1 MGFMSAGLQGG
12 PHSLL
17 RGYGEHERQ
26 GFNWWALLSV
36 AQFVLPYRRML
47 ALAVA
52 LMLVAAAAQLAGPY
66 VIKVAIDGFIAQ
78 HDVRG
83 LIGASLALLAIFAGG
98 AYASAGQALLTGRL
112 GQAVL
117 RDLRSRLFAHM
128 QRLPMAYYD
137 RADSGRLISHMVSDV
152 SVINELLTSGI
163 VALSGDLIILLGII
177 GIMLAMSARL
187 ALLSFMV
194 IPVMILLTAWFSH
207 AAARMYRR
215 TRQKVGV
222 MIGRLA
228 EDLATVRVIRA
239 FAKEGEASG
248 HFEHTNREN
257 RDANIAAISLAFAFR
272 PAVDL
277 LAAIASLIVIWFGGR
292 FAAAGAVS
300 VGTVVAFLSYVSRFF
315 APIQELSQLFT
326 TVQSAAAGAERI
338 LGLLQTPVTIADA
351 PRAVPLEGLQGEVE
365 LRDVWFSYAQDKP
378 ALRGVSFHVAPG
390 EKVAIVGPTGAG
402 KSTIAKLLLRYYDV
416 DEGQVLIDGRDVR
429 EVTLQSLR
437 RQVGVV
443 PQEPFLFAAT
453 IRDNIRF
460 GRPEASDEEVREAA
474 RLARADAFIERLPH
488 GYDTWVQEG
497 AVNLSLGQRQ
507 LLCLARAI
515 LCRPK
520 LVILDEATSSVDTQT
535 ERLIQEALRVLL
547 QGRTA
552 IVIAHRL
559 ATVREVDRIIVL
571 DRGRI
576 VEEGTHAELLRRP
589 GVYRRL
595 YEAQMAS
602 AAAAG

>member
-1 MGFMSAGLQGG
+1 
-12 PHSLL
+12 
-17 RGYGEHERQ
+17 
-26 GFNWWALLSV
+26 
-36 AQFVLPYRRML
+36 
-47 ALAVA
+47 
-52 LMLVAAAAQLAGPY
+52 
-66 VIKVAIDGFIAQ
+66 
-78 HDVRG
+78 
-83 LIGASLALLAIFAGG
+83 
-98 AYASAGQALLTGRL
+98 
-112 GQAVL
+112 
-117 RDLRSRLFAHM
+117 
-128 QRLPMAYYD
+128 
-137 RADSGRLISHMVSDV
+137 
-152 SVINELLTSGI
+152 
-163 VALSGDLIILLGII
+163 
-177 GIMLAMSARL
+177 
-187 ALLSFMV
+187 
-194 IPVMILLTAWFSH
+194 
-207 AAARMYRR
+207 
-215 TRQKVGV
+215 
-222 MIGRLA
+222 
-228 EDLATVRVIRA
+228 
-239 FAKEGEASG
+239 
-248 HFEHTNREN
+248 
-257 RDANIAAISLAFAFR
+257 
-272 PAVDL
+272 
-277 LAAIASLIVIWFGGR
+277 
-292 FAAAGAVS
+292 
-300 VGTVVAFLSYVSRFF
+300 
-315 APIQELSQLFT
+315 
-326 TVQSAAAGAERI
+326 
-338 LGLLQTPVTIADA
+338 
-351 PRAVPLEGLQGEVE
+351 
-365 LRDVWFSYAQDKP
+365 
-378 ALRGVSFHVAPG
+378 
-390 EKVAIVGPTGAG
+390 VAIVGPTGAG

-429 EVTLQSLR
+429 EVTLESLR